1 MAKRSGRAKKKAP
14 GSGPR
19 MPVGPESILGLMED
33 VRQASVEPAHRIS
46 PPGRRFRP
54 TKVITEAVVAAPKP
68 RKTERAESDMI
79 AALPALAELAN
90 CIWYVKT
97 RHFKREWQ
105 DENATD
111 DDPRTRRTL
120 GRLNKGADALKKLG
134 LEVEDPT
141 GKRYPTGGE
150 AMMRP
155 IDIVPTQGLTY
166 DMVTEATTPL
176 IYWKGAVVQRAEVFV
191 ATPMPAPQEDVQT
204 ADSGGAANEATPA
217 AGNDEVNNPSDS
229 KEGTGESA

>member
-19 MPVGPESILGLMED
+19 RAIAPDSFLGLMED

-46 PPGRRFRP
+46 PPVRRFRP
-54 TKVITEAVVAAPKP
+54 TKIVTETAVAVPKP
-68 RKTERAESDMI
+68 KKAERVESDMI

-90 CIWYVKT
+90 CLWYIKT

-105 DENATD
+105 DESATD

-166 DMVTEATTPL
+166 DMVTEVTTPL

-191 ATPMPAPQEDVQT
+191 ATPMVAAPDNVQ
-204 ADSGGAANEATPA
+204 AIDSGSAANEAMPA
-217 AGNDEVNNPSDS
+217 SSSDEVNNPSDS